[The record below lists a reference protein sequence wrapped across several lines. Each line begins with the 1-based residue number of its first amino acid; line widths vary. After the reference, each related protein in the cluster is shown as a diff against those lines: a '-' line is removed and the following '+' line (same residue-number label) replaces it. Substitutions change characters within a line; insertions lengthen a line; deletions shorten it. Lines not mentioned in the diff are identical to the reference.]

1 MEFVTDLLDALKPVL
16 GGYPALIGIAILMAL
31 GLVKKLVKLAI
42 FAGILAAIWIAL
54 QQFGIN
60 II

>member
-1 MEFVTDLLDALKPVL
+1 MEFVEDLLDALQPIL

-31 GLVKKLVKLAI
+31 GVVKKLVKLAI
-42 FAGILAAIWIAL
+42 FAGALAVIWLAL
-54 QQFGIN
+54 QQFGVN